1 MKKSMLSIL
10 LLACCFVLNAQSQTL
25 RGTVVDVLRDPLP
38 GVNVVVKGTTMGTI
52 TGLDGTFVLNVN
64 GDEAKTLVFTS
75 VGFVAQE
82 IPIQGKS
89 NFEVILQEDN
99 ALLEELVV
107 VGYGVQKK
115 ALVTGANLNVKG
127 ESVVEQRSA
136 SIMEALQGTAPGVSI
151 TRNNGAPGAGTKV
164 TIRGMGTIGNA
175 NPLFIVDGIAVGN
188 IDYLSPADI
197 ESVNI
202 LKDAAS
208 AAIYGA
214 RAANGVVL
222 VTTKQAEK
230 GAKTRVNYDAY
241 YGMQNIYK
249 LPTPLNA
256 QEYMYIMDE
265 RRVNDGLTPY
275 NWENM
280 IVNGNTNLNN
290 QYGGDVGTKYGQHVW
305 DKIQSGWEGTN
316 WVKEIVKQ
324 DAMVQQHALNI
335 TGTSADF
342 KYSAG
347 LSYFEQEG
355 IVGNHV
361 TGAGYKRLTARYNTE
376 LVLFK
381 HNNRNIITLGENFT
395 FSNTTNKQVANGNI
409 YWNDFHDAIVANP
422 LTPLRYENETLNRW
436 TNGYAPTLEGISNHQ
451 HNPVGKMY
459 YRNNYSWGKSN
470 NITANVYAVIEP
482 IQNLKIKSAY
492 GLTTWFG
499 HNRSWTPFYRLGSM
513 YSNTTDAVSQ
523 STYQSTS
530 HTWTN
535 TISYDKSIENHKFS
549 VLVGSEMLKNVV
561 SISLNGSQ
569 KNTLFGLPEFAYLSN
584 TKKLSNP
591 DDISL
596 SGSDWAAQGGG
607 LMSYMSR
614 FSYNYNEK
622 YMLDFTMRADGSSN
636 FSKGNRWGYFPSLAA
651 GWNISEEAF
660 AQDLDWL
667 SFAKLRASWGQNGN
681 HSIPAFTYLSEI
693 AVLNRAYYFGDNK
706 ITSAN
711 GSQPYRVPNPNI
723 KWETSEQLNIGFDTR
738 FVQSKLGLT
747 FDWYKKTTKDWLV
760 EAPVLGTFGLLAPY
774 INGGDVVNTG
784 FEVMITWNDKIGDF
798 KYGINLSAARNKN
811 EVVKLANAEGIIVGE
826 ADVLAQ
832 GTSYVSRVEVGK
844 PIGYFYGYQTN
855 GILQNQTDVDNYVT
869 KNGDPIVIGTERDTP
884 RRPGDVH
891 FVDRNGDGVIDDA
904 DKTMIG
910 KPMPDVELGLQLNAE
925 YKGFFVNTTLAGK
938 FGMQVMQSYRTYI
951 DQRENFTTEIFDRW
965 HGEGTSNRI
974 PRLSNG
980 STANFN
986 LMSDMYVH
994 DADYLRISN
1003 LTFGFKF
1010 DELLRNFK
1018 IINAAT
1024 LSVSVNNLYT
1034 FTKYSGMNPEVG
1046 YGGNWKSGAAIGW
1059 ASGIDLGLY
1068 PLPRTVMIG
1077 LNVTF

>member
-1 MKKSMLSIL
+1 MKKSTLSIL
-10 LLACCFVLNAQSQTL
+10 MLVCCLVLNAQTRTL
-25 RGTVVDVLRDPLP
+25 RGTVVDVLKDPLP
-38 GVNVVVKGTTMGTI
+38 GVNVVVKGTTTGTI
-52 TGLDGTFVLNVN
+52 TGIDGTFVLNIN
-64 GDEAKTLVFTS
+64 TDEAKLLVFTS

-82 IPIQGKS
+82 IPIQSSS
-89 NFEVILQEDN
+89 NFQIVLLEDN
-99 ALLEELVV
+99 ALLDELIV

-127 ESVVEQRSA
+127 ETVAQQRST
-136 SIMEALQGTAPGVSI
+136 SVMEALQGTAPGVSV

-164 TIRGMGTIGNA
+164 TIRGMGTIGHA
-175 NPLFIVDGIAVGN
+175 SPLFIVDGIAVGN
-188 IDYLSPADI
+188 IDYLSPSDI

-230 GAKTRVNYDAY
+230 GSKTRVNYDTY
-241 YGMQNIYK
+241 FGLQNIYK

-265 RRVNDGLTPY
+265 RRMNDGLMPY

-280 IVNGNTNLNN
+280 IVNGNTSLNN
-290 QYGGDVGTKYGQHVW
+290 QFGANTGTNYGQHVW
-305 DKIQSGWEGTN
+305 NKLQGGWEGTN
-316 WVKEIVKQ
+316 WVKEIVKPN
-324 DAMVQQHALNI
+324 ALVQQHALNI
-335 TGTSADF
+335 TGSSGDF
-342 KYSAG
+342 KYAAG
-347 LSYFEQEG
+347 LSYLDQEG

-381 HNNRNIITLGENFT
+381 HNNRNIITIGENFT
-395 FSNTTNKQVANGNI
+395 FSNTDNKQVANDGI
-409 YWNDFHDAIVANP
+409 YWNDFHDAIVSNP
-422 LTPLRYENETLNRW
+422 LTPLHYESEILNKW
-436 TNGYAPTLEGISNHQ
+436 TNGYAPTLEGVSNHH
-451 HNPVGKMY
+451 HNPVGRMY
-459 YRNNYSWGKSN
+459 YRNNYTWGKSN

-482 IQNLKIKSAY
+482 IQNLKIRSAY

-499 HNRSWTPFYRLGSM
+499 HNRTWTPFFRLGSM
-513 YSNTTDAVSQ
+513 YSNSTDAVSQ
-523 STYQSTS
+523 STYQSTT

-535 TISYDKSIENHKFS
+535 TLSYDMSIDKHKFS
-549 VLVGSEMLKNVV
+549 TLIGSEMLKDVV
-561 SISLNGSQ
+561 SISLSGSQ
-569 KNTLFGLPEFAYLSN
+569 RNTLFGLPEFAYLAN
-584 TKKLSNP
+584 TKKLTNP
-591 DDISL
+591 DDITL
-596 SGSDWAAQGGG
+596 TGQDWAAQGGG

-614 FSYNYNEK
+614 FSYNYDEK

-636 FSKGNRWGYFPSLAA
+636 FSEGNRWGYFPSAAA

-667 SFAKLRASWGQNGN
+667 TFAKLRTSWGQNGN
-681 HSIPAFTYLSEI
+681 HNIPAFTYLSEI
-693 AVLNRAYYFGDNK
+693 AVLDRSYYFGDNK

-711 GSQPYRVPNPNI
+711 GTQPYRVPNPNI

-738 FVQSKLGLT
+738 FADSKLGLT

-760 EAPVLGTFGLLAPY
+760 EAPVLGTFGLLAPF

-784 FEVMITWNDKIGDF
+784 FEILLSWNDNVGDF
-798 KYGINLSAARNKN
+798 KYGINLSAAHNKN
-811 EVVKLANAEGIIVGE
+811 EVTKLANAEGIIVGE
-826 ADVLAQ
+826 ADILAQ

-844 PIGYFYGYQTN
+844 PIGFFYGYQTN
-855 GILQNQTDVDNYVT
+855 GILQNQTDVDNYVD
-869 KNGDPIVIGTERDTP
+869 KNGNPIVIGTERDTP

-891 FVDRNGDGVIDDA
+891 FVDRSGDGVIDED

-910 KPMPDVELGLQLNAE
+910 KPMPDYELGLQLNAE
-925 YKGFFVNTTLAGK
+925 YKGFFANTTLTGK
-938 FGMQVMQSYRTYI
+938 MGMQVMQSYRTYI
-951 DQRENFTTEIFDRW
+951 DQRENFTTEIFNRW

-974 PRLSNG
+974 PRLSSG

-986 LMSDMYVH
+986 LMSDLYVH
-994 DADYLRISN
+994 DADYMRISN
-1003 LTFGFKF
+1003 FTFGYKF
-1010 DELLRNFK
+1010 DELLKNVKF
-1018 IINAAT
+1018 INAAT

-1034 FTKYSGMNPEVG
+1034 FTNYDGMNPEVG
-1046 YGGNWKSGAAIGW
+1046 YGGHWKTDVPINW

-1068 PLPRTVMIG
+1068 PLPRTVMFG